1 MVKAV
6 VDTNVFI
13 SGLLLKKSL
22 PRKIFL
28 LLKEKKF
35 ELSISPLIFA
45 EILRTLN
52 KPKIRK
58 LVSLEDCKELIV
70 FLESVATFVFPK
82 EKISLCRDP
91 EDNIILECAS
101 AGKVDKI
108 VTGDT
113 DLLSLKSF
121 RGISIVTPKEFLKLF

>member
-13 SGLLLKKSL
+13 SGLLVKRSL
-22 PRKIFL
+22 PRKIFIL
-28 LLKEKKF
+28 FKEKKF
-35 ELSISPLIFA
+35 ELVISPLIFA

-58 LVSLEDCKELIV
+58 LVSLDECKELIV
-70 FLESVATFVFPK
+70 FLETTATFVFPK
-82 EKISLCRDP
+82 ERISLSRDP
-91 EDNIILECAS
+91 EDNIILECAL
-101 AGKVDKI
+101 AGKADKI
-108 VTGDT
+108 VTGDI

-121 RGISIVTPKEFLKLF
+121 RGISIITPKEFLKLF